1 MLWTVDRPPDDEV
14 WAALVIAEPTE
25 SSTPARRATARVI
38 CTNRAEANACARLDE
53 VGPIGS
59 LVRECAEQ
67 RYLVAE
73 EALGRAAATFVE
85 SLGVPASTESA
96 EDPTAEADAK
106 RRAFFEESQASWE
119 AYRSAACEEAYYEF
133 WPGSM
138 AATARLECLIEL
150 TESRSAYLQNRL
162 EVQE

>member
-1 MLWTVDRPPDDEV
+1 
-14 WAALVIAEPTE
+14 
-25 SSTPARRATARVI
+25 
-38 CTNRAEANACARLDE
+38 LDE

-67 RYLVAE
+67 RYRIAE
-73 EALGRAAATFVE
+73 ETLGRTVAAFVE
-85 SLGVPASTESA
+85 SLGVPASAESA
-96 EDPTAEADAK
+96 EDPAAEADVK

-119 AYRSAACEEAYYEF
+119 AYRRAACEEAYYEF

-138 AATARLECLIEL
+138 AATARLECLLQL
-150 TESRSAYLQNRL
+150 TEIRAAYLQNRL